1 MLPILSEHV
10 RKIEGAGVIP
20 IETVVQNY
28 VVEKGN
34 TKIKRILPM
43 IVARKFHP
51 NSPSIGD
58 A

>member
-34 TKIKRILPM
+34 TKLKRM
-43 IVARKFHP
+43 
-51 NSPSIGD
+51 
-58 A
+58 